1 MLSFSHTLTS
11 HSGQFLTRGCIPAI
25 AMKWGSMILLYF
37 FIALAVAIAVIEVAQ
52 RIHARRRD

>member
-1 MLSFSHTLTS
+1 MLSFGHTLTS
-11 HSGQFLTRGCIPAI
+11 YSGQFLTRGCIPAI

-52 RIHARRRD
+52 